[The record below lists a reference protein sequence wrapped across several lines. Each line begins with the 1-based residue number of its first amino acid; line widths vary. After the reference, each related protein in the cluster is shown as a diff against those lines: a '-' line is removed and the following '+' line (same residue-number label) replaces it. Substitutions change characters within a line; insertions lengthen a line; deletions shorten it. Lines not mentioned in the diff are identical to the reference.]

1 MIKTALITGASSG
14 LGVEFAK
21 LHAQNKDNLV
31 LVARSEDKMLQL
43 KNELEGRYGIK
54 VEVIVKDL
62 SISSAAEDVFHE
74 IVRKGIEVDY
84 LINNAGFGGVG
95 MFATRNFADDL
106 SMINVNIVALTA
118 LTKLFL
124 PLFIARN
131 SGKILNVSSV
141 AGEFPGPLQAVYFA
155 TKAYVT
161 SFSYALYQETKDT
174 DVTVT
179 TLLPGPTNTA
189 FATTARMTQAKLFR
203 KMVSAHSVAKDG
215 FNAMMK
221 GKRRVFSGLSWF
233 QKCSMWLIPFIPTV
247 FVMKQVE
254 RLQRTEEEV

>member
-62 SISSAAEDVFHE
+62 SISSAAEDVFQE

-131 SGKILNVSSV
+131 SGRILNVSSV
-141 AGEFPGPLQAVYFA
+141 AGITSSLFCYKSLCNLFFLCPLSRNKRHQCNRNHFA
-155 TKAYVT
+155 
-161 SFSYALYQETKDT
+161 SRSYQHGFCDYCT
-174 DVTVT
+174 DDSS
-179 TLLPGPTNTA
+179 
-189 FATTARMTQAKLFR
+189 K
-203 KMVSAHSVAKDG
+203 
-215 FNAMMK
+215 
-221 GKRRVFSGLSWF
+221 
-233 QKCSMWLIPFIPTV
+233 II
-247 FVMKQVE
+247 
-254 RLQRTEEEV
+254 